1 MKFKDFIT
9 GKVNLEDIDT
19 VIEEPV
25 DVEPTV
31 IEPRVRIAD
40 VVNKIMEQEANS
52 AAEDSKVIATV
63 VEPAISNSL
72 TAKTY
77 NMSTD
82 VKSARTA
89 IGMKLDDLAIVI
101 TELLDIVRKYQLEPE
116 TINES
121 ALAEFKAKLNV
132 LNSMA
137 GTSFNTDIN
146 SESDFE
152 GYVEL
157 MTKILTNVAED
168 ISILKSEL
176 ATFVSKVI
184 SELNGLKVEKYKE
197 VVAKTL
203 DDIKAQPAKV
213 VTVADHILEVVAGM
227 ENITREALI
236 ENIKHHE
243 YIISGANETEGTME
257 DNISMDTGLRDE
269 QIDNIVAAVESY
281 IKVANSN
288 PIVKV
293 ALTGGDLSKTLT
305 SFTVNLLPKL
315 NSVYKGIL
323 EILGK
328 ENFES
333 EVGNTTDNVKN
344 EINKQLVA
352 LVDLTVKDEESNITY
367 VHHKDGFYSV
377 EGNSL
382 VKENYPIT
390 KVPNLSYDRF
400 TTIATSM
407 EVVNT
412 PSDVLVSFPDTIVK
426 LLKSDAF
433 EVTDT
438 KQLFSVNVALGTI
451 LGLVGLYRDEVVYGI
466 YGLQKSLSELG
477 LAYLNIILTLKG
489 KSK

>member
-1 MKFKDFIT
+1 MKFKDFTT

-19 VIEEPV
+19 AIEEPV

-40 VVNKIMEQEANS
+40 VVNKIMEQEANA

-121 ALAEFKAKLNV
+121 ALAEFKAKL
-132 LNSMA
+132 
-137 GTSFNTDIN
+137 NTDIN

-213 VTVADHILEVVAGM
+213 VTVADHILEAVAGM

-315 NSVYKGIL
+315 NSIYKGIL

-333 EVGNTTDNVKN
+333 EVGNSADNVKN

>member
-40 VVNKIMEQEANS
+40 VVNKIMEQEANA

-213 VTVADHILEVVAGM
+213 VTVADHILEAVAGM

-269 QIDNIVAAVESY
+269 QII
-281 IKVANSN
+281 
-288 PIVKV
+288 
-293 ALTGGDLSKTLT
+293 
-305 SFTVNLLPKL
+305 
-315 NSVYKGIL
+315 
-323 EILGK
+323 
-328 ENFES
+328 
-333 EVGNTTDNVKN
+333 
-344 EINKQLVA
+344 
-352 LVDLTVKDEESNITY
+352 
-367 VHHKDGFYSV
+367 
-377 EGNSL
+377 
-382 VKENYPIT
+382 
-390 KVPNLSYDRF
+390 
-400 TTIATSM
+400 
-407 EVVNT
+407 
-412 PSDVLVSFPDTIVK
+412 
-426 LLKSDAF
+426 
-433 EVTDT
+433 
-438 KQLFSVNVALGTI
+438 
-451 LGLVGLYRDEVVYGI
+451 
-466 YGLQKSLSELG
+466 
-477 LAYLNIILTLKG
+477 
-489 KSK
+489 

>member
-31 IEPRVRIAD
+31 IEPRVRIED
-40 VVNKIMEQEANS
+40 VVNKIMKQEDNA

-101 TELLDIVRKYQLEPE
+101 TELLEIVRKYQLEPE

-213 VTVADHILEVVAGM
+213 VTVADHILEAVAGM

-281 IKVANSN
+281 
-288 PIVKV
+288 
-293 ALTGGDLSKTLT
+293 SKTLT

-333 EVGNTTDNVKN
+333 EVGNSTDNVKN

-382 VKENYPIT
+382 VKESYPIT